1 MMNQLVHKIGLEM
14 KNIKVGIDA
23 FNDLAKSHDA
33 HVKEVERLQKELD
46 ELNKLKLVDQKGE
59 LLLECRM
66 GDKNHQ
72 LLLEVGL
79 NTILERFVKEGN
91 LGSLK
96 QLDCEGIDISAEKGK
111 VNIEEIAPYMNET
124 PICEQTFI
132 DCKFERVD
140 VSAEESGDEAFH
152 YYSYEFG
159 TTYDP
164 SLISAKNFTGVQ
176 LFNEEYKTWHTEGEL
191 QLLFMVFL
199 KEGD

>member
-1 MMNQLVHKIGLEM
+1 MNLNQLKNGIKIKWIKNTMNKQLDCEGIDVGDTKGKITHTV

-33 HVKEVERLQKELD
+33 HVKEVERLQKKVD
-46 ELNKLKLVDQKGE
+46 ELNNLKLVDQKGE
-59 LLLECRM
+59 LLLECRI

-111 VNIEEIAPYMNET
+111 VNIVDIPG
-124 PICEQTFI
+124 
-132 DCKFERVD
+132 FEDTVD
-140 VSAEESGDEAFH
+140 EVNS
-152 YYSYEFG
+152 
-159 TTYDP
+159 
-164 SLISAKNFTGVQ
+164 IK
-176 LFNEEYKTWHTEGEL
+176 
-191 QLLFMVFL
+191 
-199 KEGD
+199 